1 MLLVPPGATIVLGA
15 DDIVERRGGRKNTAK
30 GCYRD
35 AVRSSKSHVIHCFDL
50 KWVSMMLLVPVPVT
64 AWYCK
69 GEPTFVDCLTL
80 VRRHL
85 WRARYFVN
93 STDKP
98 GFVQFPREAF
108 DLLRHGPS

>member
-1 MLLVPPGATIVLGA
+1 LGQL
-15 DDIVERRGGRKNTAK
+15 IT
-30 GCYRD
+30 
-35 AVRSSKSHVIHCFDL
+35 
-50 KWVSMMLLVPVPVT
+50 LLVPVPMT

-93 STDKP
+93 SADKS
-98 GFVQFPREAF
+98 GFVQFAREAF
-108 DLLRHGPS
+108 DLLRHGLLLIS